1 MLGRY
6 KKISLVYKM
15 MGGMILGIIFGIAL
29 GERMEAVEI
38 LGTLF
43 LNLLKMA
50 CVPLIFFN
58 LVSGIASLDGPEA
71 FGRIGIK
78 TLVYFSFTT
87 VVAAVIGVADALILK
102 PGVGLVLSE
111 KFEGDIV
118 EAPGILETLIDMVP
132 SNIFKALTD
141 ARLDQVVVFSV
152 FVGIASLLLFKEDKD
167 KLMGAFN
174 AFAHLF
180 NKVVAIVMGYAP
192 FGIFALIGSTVGKYG
207 SAMFGPALKYIV
219 VIAIGMGAHFCIYLI
234 ILFVTTRK
242 KPADFLKKSIPLI
255 TTACSTSS
263 TVASVPINMECADSL
278 GCSREIYSFT
288 IPFGSQMNKDG
299 NAIMLTVSLVFAAQA
314 AGVVLGAGDLTKA
327 VLIALML
334 TTGAGGIP
342 GGGLVTIAIMID
354 AFSMPSEAVAVIS
367 GVFFLIDMLNTTVN
381 CFGSLVGTYIVD
393 ISERSRRKKMPELVN
408 DIKNR

>member
-1 MLGRY
+1 MLRHY
-6 KKISLVYKM
+6 KRIPLVYKM
-15 MGGMILGIIFGIAL
+15 MGGMIFGIIFGIMF
-29 GERMEAVEI
+29 GQRMKAVEI
-38 LGTLF
+38 FGTLF

-58 LVSGIASLDGPEA
+58 LVSGISSLDGPEA

-78 TLVYFSFTT
+78 SLVYFSFTT
-87 VVAAVIGVADALILK
+87 VIAAVVGVVDALFFK
-102 PGVGLVLSE
+102 PGIGLVLSE
-111 KFEGDIV
+111 KFEGNIV
-118 EAPGILETLIDMVP
+118 EAPGILATLIDMVP
-132 SNIFKALTD
+132 SNVFKALTD

-152 FVGIASLLLFKEDKD
+152 FVGIATLLLTKEDKD
-167 KLMGAFN
+167 KLLGTFN

-192 FGIFALIGSTVGKYG
+192 LGIFALIGSTVGKYG
-207 SAMFGPALKYIV
+207 SAMFGPALKYII
-219 VIAIGMGAHFCIYLI
+219 VIALGMGTHFCFYLI
-234 ILFVTTRK
+234 ILFAMTK
-242 KPADFLKKSIPLI
+242 KTPLDFLKKSIPLV

-263 TVASVPINMECADSL
+263 TVASVPVNMECADSL

-299 NAIMLTVSLVFAAQA
+299 NAIMLTVSLLFAAQA
-314 AGVVLGAGDLTKA
+314 AGVAFGVGDLTKA

-393 ISERSRRKKMPELVN
+393 ISERKRQKRMQL
-408 DIKNR
+408 IKL